1 MRARREVRRKV
12 FQLYPTAWSIPC
24 TRVGYSVDILHLLA
38 FIHMAYYQPPEAIV
52 KWDKGGGARQ
62 GVSITRQLEDGKQY
76 VWRIPF
82 NGVVTQAMA
91 ADVLGVSLMTINNWV
106 NSGVLMH
113 IKPKGQPSV
122 VPLSEIKR
130 VRNIL
135 LEHGRLRRD
144 ALGQ

>member
-1 MRARREVRRKV
+1 M
-12 FQLYPTAWSIPC
+12 S
-24 TRVGYSVDILHLLA
+24 
-38 FIHMAYYQPPEAIV
+38 YYQPPDAIV
-52 KWDKGGGARQ
+52 KWDKGGGPRQ
-62 GVSITRQLEDGKQY
+62 GVSITRQLEDGNQY

-106 NSGVLMH
+106 NSGALMH

-122 VPLSEIKR
+122 IPLGEIKR